1 MNYELLKAAIRDKV
15 KAEIVKQS
23 YKFINE
29 FRFHDSDDPTD
40 VIAQF
45 DLRYDEAVDPVVR
58 AVLEGVRDGI
68 NNAGDMA
75 FDKCIS
81 KAVANGD
88 ISEERADIVSNEYNS
103 YENMNING
111 IVDNYFNT
119 DIQRIE

>member
-1 MNYELLKAAIRDKV
+1 MNYEKLKATVTDEV
-15 KAEIVKQS
+15 KKRILNASID
-23 YKFINE
+23 FINE

-45 DLRYDEAVDPVVR
+45 DLRYDEAIDPVVR

-68 NNAGDMA
+68 NNADDIA

-88 ISEERADIVSNEYNS
+88 ISEERADIVSNEYHS
-103 YENMNING
+103 YENMNIQG
-111 IVDNYFNT
+111 IVDNYFNPQHSE
-119 DIQRIE
+119 D